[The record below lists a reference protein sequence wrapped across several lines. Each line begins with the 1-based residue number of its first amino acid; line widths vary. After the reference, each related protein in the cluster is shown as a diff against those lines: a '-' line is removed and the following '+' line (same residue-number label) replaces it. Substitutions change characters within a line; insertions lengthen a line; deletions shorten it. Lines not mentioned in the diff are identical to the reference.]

1 MNYQYNNVK
10 KAVDAIGGPT
20 RTANKLGV
28 SSSTV
33 HEWTKKDNVPN
44 FDKATMLADLSKVPM
59 RQLRE
64 GS

>member
-33 HEWTKKDNVPN
+33 HEWIKKGNVPN

-64 GS
+64 GT